1 MKNKILVAAS
11 LIAAVSVST
20 ILPSLANGPVK
31 QTYAFVGTTTATVV
45 DVPEG
50 IIVDSA
56 YRVPKHYWHVLAS
69 AFGDENGLGQN
80 LAGAVIGIPF
90 GVVFGIPYGA
100 IHGLYHAWNTGW
112 EKPFSTDSYIVT
124 EE

>member
-1 MKNKILVAAS
+1 MKNNTLVMILA
-11 LIAAVSVST
+11 AAVTLST
-20 ILPSLANGPVK
+20 AMPSLAKGPVK
-31 QTYAFVGTTTATVV
+31 QTVEFVGMTTATIV

-56 YRVPKHYWHVLAS
+56 YRVPKHYWHVLAN

-80 LAGAVIGIPF
+80 VAGAVIGIPF

-100 IHGLYHAWNTGW
+100 IHGLFHGWNTGW
-112 EKPFSTDSYIVT
+112 DKPFSTESYIVT